1 MLILKLVPRSVATSF
16 QNLPAAAF
24 ILGGGRDMRP
34 AAATADHHHH
44 HHHLIKTAN
53 PNHRRG
59 FSGAIVRAEGG
70 RQSGFTG
77 ANAHHHHGEPCSPK
91 VSCMGQLKQNS
102 SISSKKKKKKK
113 DKDLVI
119 IGSVA
124 TEKSSPA
131 AARRVVSPLH
141 GRRWSDASAADKAP
155 PPLPPSL
162 GQMKRFASSRETLRS
177 YCSDNDDYECCP
189 SSHHLPQI
197 ASLPSSIDDVVLPNN
212 DVVLRI
218 GETTPR
224 KEINLWKRRIMMMP
238 PQPAFTSLLDNYS
251 NN

>member
-44 HHHLIKTAN
+44 HLIKTAN
-53 PNHRRG
+53 ANHRRG
-59 FSGAIVRAEGG
+59 FSGAIVRAEAG
-70 RQSGFTG
+70 RQSGFTS
-77 ANAHHHHGEPCSPK
+77 ANAHPHGEPCSPK

-102 SISSKKKKKKK
+102 STSKKKKKKK

-131 AARRVVSPLH
+131 AAMKVASPLH

-162 GQMKRFASSRETLRS
+162 GQMKRFASSRETLRGS
-177 YCSDNDDYECCP
+177 YCSDNDDDDDDDDDEGCP
-189 SSHHLPQI
+189 SSHHPRQI

-218 GETTPR
+218 GETTTTTTTTLPPR
-224 KEINLWKRRIMMMP
+224 KEINLWKRRII
-238 PQPAFTSLLDNYS
+238 S
-251 NN
+251 